1 MPLDPTSLLGRT
13 PVVPVLTIEDAAQ
26 AVPLARALVSGG
38 LAVLEV
44 TLRTAAAL
52 AAIKA
57 IADAV
62 PDAVVGAGTV
72 TNAADIGK
80 AVAAGAR
87 FLVSPGTSAALVDAF
102 AAAPVAALPGCATVS
117 EAMALAERGFEV
129 LKFFPAEPSG
139 GLAWLKAVAEP
150 LPRIRFCPTGGV
162 SITNRG
168 GLSGAAQCG
177 RGRRLV
183 GGAAVHDRRGK
194 VRPHCRACARGVR
207 AAALTRQRRQAQC
220 IAIAA
225 RGMMAP
231 RCRITSPASRWAS
244 AAASPG
250 CLPVSRAAR

>member
-57 IADAV
+57 IAEAV

-72 TNAADIGK
+72 SNAADIGK

-87 FLVSPGTSAALVDAF
+87 FLVSPGTTAALADAF

-117 EAMALAERGFEV
+117 EAVALAEHGFEV

-139 GLAWLKAVAEP
+139 GLAWLNAVAEP

-162 SITNRG
+162 SIAN
-168 GLSGAAQCG
+168 AAAY
-177 RGRRLV
+177 LALPNVVAV
-183 GGAAVHDRRGK
+183 GGSWV
-194 VRPHCRACARGVR
+194 
-207 AAALTRQRRQAQC
+207 
-220 IAIAA
+220 
-225 RGMMAP
+225 AP
-231 RCRITSPASRWAS
+231 RSMIGAGKFDRIAELAREAS
-244 AAASPG
+244 A
-250 CLPVSRAAR
+250 LRK

>member
-57 IADAV
+57 IAEAV

-72 TNAADIGK
+72 INAADIGK

-87 FLVSPGTSAALVDAF
+87 FLVSPGTTAALADAF

-117 EAMALAERGFEV
+117 EAVALAEHGFEV

-139 GLAWLKAVAEP
+139 GLAWLNAVAEP

-162 SITNRG
+162 SIAN
-168 GLSGAAQCG
+168 AAAY
-177 RGRRLV
+177 LALPNVVAV
-183 GGAAVHDRRGK
+183 GGSWV
-194 VRPHCRACARGVR
+194 
-207 AAALTRQRRQAQC
+207 
-220 IAIAA
+220 
-225 RGMMAP
+225 AP
-231 RCRITSPASRWAS
+231 RSMIGAGKFDRIAELAREAS
-244 AAASPG
+244 A
-250 CLPVSRAAR
+250 LRK

>member
-162 SITNRG
+162 SIAN
-168 GLSGAAQCG
+168 AAAY
-177 RGRRLV
+177 LALPNVVAV
-183 GGAAVHDRRGK
+183 GGSWV
-194 VRPHCRACARGVR
+194 
-207 AAALTRQRRQAQC
+207 
-220 IAIAA
+220 
-225 RGMMAP
+225 AP
-231 RCRITSPASRWAS
+231 RSMIGAGKFDRIAELAREAS
-244 AAASPG
+244 A
-250 CLPVSRAAR
+250 LRR

>member
-87 FLVSPGTSAALVDAF
+87 FLISPGTSAALVDAF
-102 AAAPVAALPGCATVS
+102 AAAPLAALPGCATVS

-162 SITNRG
+162 SIAN
-168 GLSGAAQCG
+168 AAAY
-177 RGRRLV
+177 LALPNVVAV
-183 GGAAVHDRRGK
+183 GGSWV
-194 VRPHCRACARGVR
+194 
-207 AAALTRQRRQAQC
+207 
-220 IAIAA
+220 
-225 RGMMAP
+225 AP
-231 RCRITSPASRWAS
+231 RSMIGAGKFDRIAELAREAS
-244 AAASPG
+244 A
-250 CLPVSRAAR
+250 LRR

>member
-1 MPLDPTSLLGRT
+1 MPLDPTTLLGRT
-13 PVVPVLTIEDAAQ
+13 PVIPVLTIESAAQ
-26 AVPLARALVSGG
+26 AVPLARALVAGG
-38 LAVLEV
+38 LAVIEV

-72 TNAADIGK
+72 ISAADIRK

-87 FLVSPGTSAALVDAF
+87 FLVSPGTTAALADAF
-102 AAAPVAALPGCATVS
+102 AAARAPALPGCATVS

-162 SITNRG
+162 SIAN
-168 GLSGAAQCG
+168 AAAY
-177 RGRRLV
+177 LALPNVVAV
-183 GGAAVHDRRGK
+183 GGSWV
-194 VRPHCRACARGVR
+194 
-207 AAALTRQRRQAQC
+207 
-220 IAIAA
+220 
-225 RGMMAP
+225 AP
-231 RCRITSPASRWAS
+231 RSMIGAGKFDRIAGLAREAS
-244 AAASPG
+244 A
-250 CLPVSRAAR
+250 LRK

>member
-44 TLRTAAAL
+44 TLRTAGAL

-72 TNAADIGK
+72 ISAADIGK
-80 AVAAGAR
+80 AR
-87 FLVSPGTSAALVDAF
+87 FLVSPGTTAALADAF
-102 AAAPVAALPGCATVS
+102 AAARAPALPGCATVS

-162 SITNRG
+162 SITN
-168 GLSGAAQCG
+168 AAAY
-177 RGRRLV
+177 LALPNVVAV
-183 GGAAVHDRRGK
+183 GGSWV
-194 VRPHCRACARGVR
+194 
-207 AAALTRQRRQAQC
+207 
-220 IAIAA
+220 
-225 RGMMAP
+225 AP
-231 RCRITSPASRWAS
+231 RSMIGAGKFDRIAELAREAS
-244 AAASPG
+244 A
-250 CLPVSRAAR
+250 LRR

>member
-13 PVVPVLTIEDAAQ
+13 PVLPVLTIEDAGQ

-62 PDAVVGAGTV
+62 PEAVVGAGTV
-72 TNAADIGK
+72 IKAADIGK
-80 AVAAGAR
+80 AVAVGAR
-87 FLVSPGTSAALVDAF
+87 FLVSPGTTAALADAF
-102 AAAPVAALPGCATVS
+102 ATAPVAALPGCATVS

-162 SITNRG
+162 SIANAAAY
-168 GLSGAAQCG
+168 LSLPNVVA
-177 RGRRLV
+177 V
-183 GGAAVHDRRGK
+183 GGSWV
-194 VRPHCRACARGVR
+194 
-207 AAALTRQRRQAQC
+207 
-220 IAIAA
+220 
-225 RGMMAP
+225 AP
-231 RCRITSPASRWAS
+231 RSMIGAGKFDRIAELAREAS
-244 AAASPG
+244 A
-250 CLPVSRAAR
+250 LRK

>member
-57 IADAV
+57 IAEAV

-72 TNAADIGK
+72 INAADIGK

-87 FLVSPGTSAALVDAF
+87 FLVSPGTTAALADAF

-117 EAMALAERGFEV
+117 EAVALAERGFGV

-139 GLAWLKAVAEP
+139 GLAWLNAVAEP

-162 SITNRG
+162 SIAN
-168 GLSGAAQCG
+168 
-177 RGRRLV
+177 
-183 GGAAVHDRRGK
+183 
-194 VRPHCRACARGVR
+194 
-207 AAALTRQRRQAQC
+207 AAAYLALPNVV
-220 IAIAA
+220 AI
-225 RGMMAP
+225 GGSWVAP
-231 RCRITSPASRWAS
+231 RSMIGAGKFDRIAELAREAS
-244 AAASPG
+244 A
-250 CLPVSRAAR
+250 LRK

>member
-44 TLRTAAAL
+44 TLRTAGAL

-72 TNAADIGK
+72 ISAADIGK

-162 SITNRG
+162 SITN
-168 GLSGAAQCG
+168 AAAY
-177 RGRRLV
+177 LALPNVVAV
-183 GGAAVHDRRGK
+183 GGSWV
-194 VRPHCRACARGVR
+194 
-207 AAALTRQRRQAQC
+207 
-220 IAIAA
+220 
-225 RGMMAP
+225 AP
-231 RCRITSPASRWAS
+231 RSMIGAGKFDRIAGLAREAS
-244 AAASPG
+244 A
-250 CLPVSRAAR
+250 LRK

>member
-13 PVVPVLTIEDAAQ
+13 PVVPVLTIEVAAQ

-57 IADAV
+57 IAEAV

-72 TNAADIGK
+72 INAADIGK

-87 FLVSPGTSAALVDAF
+87 FLVSPGTTAALADAF

-117 EAMALAERGFEV
+117 EAVALAEHGFEV

-139 GLAWLKAVAEP
+139 GLAWLNAVAEP

-162 SITNRG
+162 SIAN
-168 GLSGAAQCG
+168 AAAY
-177 RGRRLV
+177 LALPNVVAV
-183 GGAAVHDRRGK
+183 GGSWV
-194 VRPHCRACARGVR
+194 
-207 AAALTRQRRQAQC
+207 
-220 IAIAA
+220 
-225 RGMMAP
+225 AP
-231 RCRITSPASRWAS
+231 RSMIGAGKFDRIAELAREAS
-244 AAASPG
+244 A
-250 CLPVSRAAR
+250 LRK

>member
-26 AVPLARALVSGG
+26 AVPLAGALVSGG
-38 LAVLEV
+38 LAVMEV
-44 TLRTAAAL
+44 TLRTAGAL

-72 TNAADIGK
+72 ISAADIGK

-87 FLVSPGTSAALVDAF
+87 FLVSPGTTAALADAF
-102 AAAPVAALPGCATVS
+102 AAARAPVS

-162 SITNRG
+162 SITN
-168 GLSGAAQCG
+168 AAAY
-177 RGRRLV
+177 LALPNVVAV
-183 GGAAVHDRRGK
+183 GGSWV
-194 VRPHCRACARGVR
+194 
-207 AAALTRQRRQAQC
+207 
-220 IAIAA
+220 
-225 RGMMAP
+225 AP
-231 RCRITSPASRWAS
+231 RSMIGAGKFDRIAELAREAS
-244 AAASPG
+244 A
-250 CLPVSRAAR
+250 LRK

>member
-72 TNAADIGK
+72 ISAADIGK

-162 SITNRG
+162 SITN
-168 GLSGAAQCG
+168 AAAY
-177 RGRRLV
+177 LALPNVVAV
-183 GGAAVHDRRGK
+183 GGSWV
-194 VRPHCRACARGVR
+194 
-207 AAALTRQRRQAQC
+207 
-220 IAIAA
+220 
-225 RGMMAP
+225 AP
-231 RCRITSPASRWAS
+231 RSMIGAGKFDRIAELAREAS
-244 AAASPG
+244 A
-250 CLPVSRAAR
+250 LRR

>member
-1 MPLDPTSLLGRT
+1 MLLDPTSLLGRT

-26 AVPLARALVSGG
+26 AAPLARALVSGG

-62 PDAVVGAGTV
+62 PEAVVGAGTV
-72 TNAADIGK
+72 IHAADIGK

-87 FLVSPGTSAALVDAF
+87 FLVSPGTTAALADAF

-150 LPRIRFCPTGGV
+150 LPRITFCPTGGV
-162 SITNRG
+162 NIAN
-168 GLSGAAQCG
+168 AAAY
-177 RGRRLV
+177 LALPNVVAV
-183 GGAAVHDRRGK
+183 GGSWV
-194 VRPHCRACARGVR
+194 
-207 AAALTRQRRQAQC
+207 
-220 IAIAA
+220 
-225 RGMMAP
+225 AP
-231 RCRITSPASRWAS
+231 RSMIGAGKFDRIAELAREAS
-244 AAASPG
+244 A
-250 CLPVSRAAR
+250 LRK

>member
-1 MPLDPTSLLGRT
+1 M
-13 PVVPVLTIEDAAQ
+13 LTIEDAAQ

-162 SITNRG
+162 SITN
-168 GLSGAAQCG
+168 AAAY
-177 RGRRLV
+177 LALPNVVAV
-183 GGAAVHDRRGK
+183 GGSWV
-194 VRPHCRACARGVR
+194 
-207 AAALTRQRRQAQC
+207 
-220 IAIAA
+220 
-225 RGMMAP
+225 AP
-231 RCRITSPASRWAS
+231 RSMIGAGKFDRIAGLAREAS
-244 AAASPG
+244 A
-250 CLPVSRAAR
+250 LRK

>member
-13 PVVPVLTIEDAAQ
+13 PVVPVLTIEDASQ
-26 AVPLARALVSGG
+26 AVPLARSLVSGG

-57 IADAV
+57 IADTV

-72 TNAADIGK
+72 TSPPDIDR
-80 AVAAGAR
+80 ALAAGAR
-87 FLVSPGTSAALVDAF
+87 FLVSPGTTAVLADAF
-102 AAAPVAALPGCATVS
+102 AAAPVAAIPGCATVA

-162 SITNRG
+162 SIAN
-168 GLSGAAQCG
+168 AAAY
-177 RGRRLV
+177 LALPNVVAV
-183 GGAAVHDRRGK
+183 GGSWV
-194 VRPHCRACARGVR
+194 
-207 AAALTRQRRQAQC
+207 
-220 IAIAA
+220 
-225 RGMMAP
+225 AP
-231 RCRITSPASRWAS
+231 RSMIGAGKFDRIAELAREAS
-244 AAASPG
+244 A
-250 CLPVSRAAR
+250 LRR